1 MNIEVINIFKV
12 YYITNLINNKKYI
25 GITSRNVNIRFQEH
39 CSHRQTL
46 VYDAVK
52 KYGKENFKIEI
63 LESNIQK
70 SDIDKRERYFI
81 KFYNTLVPN
90 GYNLSTG
97 GISNKDLNEETRK
110 RLSKMNMGIKNP
122 RCKKY
127 ILQIDKDTKEILNRF
142 GSAREAARF
151 LGNESKN
158 VNINHCLRGKAKTAY
173 GYIWKYE
180 DD

>member
-1 MNIEVINIFKV
+1 MEVINIFKV
-12 YYITNLINNKKYI
+12 YCITNLINNKKYI
-25 GITSRNVNIRFQEH
+25 GITSRSIFVRFQEH
-39 CSHRQTL
+39 CSHNQTL
-46 VYDAVK
+46 VYDAIK

-63 LESNIQK
+63 LEDNILK
-70 SDIDKRERYFI
+70 EDIDKRERYFI

-97 GISNKDLNEETRK
+97 GISNKDLNEVTKE
-110 RLSKMNMGIKNP
+110 RLSEMNTGIKNP
-122 RCKKY
+122 RCKSY
-127 ILQIDKDTKEILNRF
+127 ILQIDKETGEILNRF

-158 VNINHCLRGKAKTAY
+158 VNINYCLRGKQRTAY

-180 DD
+180 DN

>member
-1 MNIEVINIFKV
+1 MNMEVINIFKV
-12 YYITNLINNKKYI
+12 YCITNLINNKKYI
-25 GITSRNVNIRFQEH
+25 GITSRNINIRFQEH
-39 CSHRQTL
+39 CTHRQTL
-46 VYDAVK
+46 IYDAVQ

-63 LESNIQK
+63 LENNIQK

-110 RLSKMNMGIKNP
+110 RLSEMNMGIKNP

-158 VNINHCLRGKAKTAY
+158 VSINYCLRGKTKTAY